1 MTLLVVA
8 LLAAAAVTLGL
19 RTTTVLD
26 GREVHPID
34 RLALGLVAGLSLVW
48 VSLAVSTRYRAF
60 EAGLGLLVSLAPAG
74 VYDLLRWY
82 YRSRRPWASWVAG
95 PVWILTIRLLLT
107 LGLLLALAG
116 AYVAIGG
123 VINGSG

>member
-26 GREVHPID
+26 GREVHPVD
-34 RLALGLVAGLSLVW
+34 RLALGLVAGVSLVW
-48 VSLAVSTRYRAF
+48 VSLALSTRYRAF

-74 VYDLLRWY
+74 LYDLLRWY
-82 YRSRRPWASWVAG
+82 YRARRPMASWATG
-95 PVWILTIRLLLT
+95 PAWILTVRLLLT

-123 VINGSG
+123 VLARP

>member
-26 GREVHPID
+26 GREVHPVD
-34 RLALGLVAGLSLVW
+34 RLALGLVAGVSLVW
-48 VSLAVSTRYRAF
+48 VSLALSTRYRAF

-74 VYDLLRWY
+74 LYDLLRWY
-82 YRSRRPWASWVAG
+82 CRARRPMASWATG
-95 PVWILTIRLLLT
+95 PAWILTVRLLLT

-116 AYVAIGG
+116 AYVAIGE
-123 VINGSG
+123 VLSR

>member
-26 GREVHPID
+26 GREVHPVD
-34 RLALGLVAGLSLVW
+34 RLALGLVAGVSLVW
-48 VSLAVSTRYRAF
+48 VSLALSTRYRAF

-74 VYDLLRWY
+74 LYDLLRWY
-82 YRSRRPWASWVAG
+82 YRARRPMASWATG
-95 PVWILTIRLLLT
+95 PAWILTVRLLLT

-123 VINGSG
+123 VLSR

>member
-19 RTTTVLD
+19 RSTTVLD
-26 GREVHPID
+26 GREVHPVD
-34 RLALGLVAGLSLVW
+34 RLALGLVAGVSLVW

-60 EAGLGLLVSLAPAG
+60 EAGLGLLVSLAPVGA
-74 VYDLLRWY
+74 YDLLRWY
-82 YRSRRPWASWVAG
+82 YRARRPMASWVAG
-95 PVWILTIRLLLT
+95 PAWVLTVRLLLT
-107 LGLLLALAG
+107 LGLLLALAA

-123 VINGSG
+123 VLAA

>member
-26 GREVHPID
+26 GREVHPVD
-34 RLALGLVAGLSLVW
+34 RLALGLVAGVSLVW
-48 VSLAVSTRYRAF
+48 VSLALSTRYRAF

-74 VYDLLRWY
+74 LYDLLRWY
-82 YRSRRPWASWVAG
+82 YRARRPMASWATG
-95 PVWILTIRLLLT
+95 PAWILTVRLLLA

-123 VINGSG
+123 VLSR

>member
-19 RTTTVLD
+19 RTTAVLD
-26 GREVHPID
+26 GREVHPMD
-34 RLALGLVAGLSLVW
+34 RLALGLVAGVSLVW

-60 EAGLGLLVSLAPAG
+60 EAGLGLLVSLAPVG

-82 YRSRRPWASWVAG
+82 YRARRPMASWASGSA
-95 PVWILTIRLLLT
+95 WILTVRLLLT
-107 LGLLLALAG
+107 LGLLVALAG

-123 VINGSG
+123 VLSR

>member
-26 GREVHPID
+26 GREVHPVD
-34 RLALGLVAGLSLVW
+34 RLALGLVAGVSLVW
-48 VSLAVSTRYRAF
+48 VSLAISTRYRAF
-60 EAGLGLLVSLAPAG
+60 EAGLGLLVSLAPVG
-74 VYDLLRWY
+74 LYDLLRWY
-82 YRSRRPWASWVAG
+82 YRARRPMASWVTG
-95 PVWILTIRLLLT
+95 PAWILTVRLLLT

-123 VINGSG
+123 VLSR